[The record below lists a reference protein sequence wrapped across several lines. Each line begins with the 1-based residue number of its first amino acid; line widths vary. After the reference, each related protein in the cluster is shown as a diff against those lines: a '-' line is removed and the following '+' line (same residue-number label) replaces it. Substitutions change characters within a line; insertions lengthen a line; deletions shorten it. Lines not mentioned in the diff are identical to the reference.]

1 MNVKD
6 KVLKALNFVED
17 LFMTNHSCVC
27 CGREIVD
34 GTKFQVC
41 ENCKNKFD
49 LLNDSLCEKC
59 GDRVAE
65 TVAVCDNCKKLE
77 YHFDQN
83 RSYAYYNEVT
93 ASVVKGL
100 KYNKKKYFARHIA
113 EMMCEIKDFFDDVD
127 MISYVPI
134 SNKRR
139 KERGFNQA
147 EEIAKELGKLLKLPV
162 ENLLVKVENKKHQAE
177 LSQQERLKNLIGSFV
192 VCDDS
197 KQKIKNKVVLIVDDV
212 FTTGATLSE
221 CAKVLERV
229 ATCKIKTVTFAK
241 TKFNNLS

>member
-41 ENCKNKFD
+41 ENCKKNFD
-49 LLNDSLCEKC
+49 LLNAALCEKC
-59 GDRVAE
+59 GDLVAE
-65 TVAVCDNCKKLE
+65 DVKLCDHCKNFE
-77 YHFDQN
+77 YNFDQN

-100 KYNKKKYFARHIA
+100 KYNKKKYFAKYMA
-113 EMMCEIKDFFDDVD
+113 EMMCEIKDYFEGVD
-127 MISYVPI
+127 IISYVPI

-147 EEIAKELGKLLKLPV
+147 EEIAKEMGAILNLPV
-162 ENLLVKVENKKHQAE
+162 EKLLSKIENKKHQAE

-192 VCDDS
+192 VCDDA
-197 KQKIKNKVVLIVDDV
+197 KQKIKNKGVLIVDDV

-221 CAKVLERV
+221 CAKVLKRV
-229 ATCKIKTVTFAK
+229 ASCKIKTVTFAK

>member
-1 MNVKD
+1 MSVKD

-41 ENCKNKFD
+41 EKCKEKFD
-49 LLNDSLCEKC
+49 LLTGVLCQKC
-59 GDRVAE
+59 GELVAKD
-65 TVAVCDNCKKLE
+65 VKICNHCKNCE
-77 YHFDQN
+77 YNFDQN

-113 EMMCEIKDFFDDVD
+113 EMMCEIKGYFDDVD
-127 MISYVPI
+127 IISYVPI
-134 SNKRR
+134 SNNRR

-147 EEIAKELGKLLKLPV
+147 EEITREMGDILNLPV
-162 ENLLVKVENKKHQAE
+162 EKLLSKVENKKHQAE

-192 VCDDS
+192 VCDEA
-197 KQKIKNKVVLIVDDV
+197 KQKIENKVVLIVDDV

-221 CAKVLERV
+221 CAKTIKKCVPS
-229 ATCKIKTVTFAK
+229 KIKTVTFAK